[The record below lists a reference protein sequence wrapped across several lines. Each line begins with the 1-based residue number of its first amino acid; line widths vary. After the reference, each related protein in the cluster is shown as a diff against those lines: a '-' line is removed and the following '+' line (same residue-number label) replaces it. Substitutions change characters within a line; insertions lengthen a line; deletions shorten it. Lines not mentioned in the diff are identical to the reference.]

1 MTTAD
6 LTSAPSA
13 LSDRPG
19 RRARALRDSWAMTR
33 RYLSHVIR
41 SPEEI
46 AIYFSL
52 PIMFVL
58 VFGYVFGSGMI
69 VPDEGNYREF
79 LLPGVFAMTML
90 YGMGAT
96 GTAIAFDV
104 NRGVVDRFRSMPVTR
119 SALVVGRSAADLVR
133 ALLEMTA
140 LVVCGLLVGWQ
151 WHRGVGNALL
161 AVGLL
166 LMLRV
171 AITWIGIY
179 LGLAVPNP
187 DTVGV
192 IVFPLAFP
200 LTAVSNVFVAPE
212 LLPEWLGTIAEW
224 NPLSAT
230 VAASREL
237 FGNPGLGGDS
247 WIAQHSIL
255 MAIGWPILLT
265 AIFAPLAIRRYQRLS
280 R

>member
-1 MTTAD
+1 MTTAE

-33 RYLSHVIR
+33 RNLSHVIR

-58 VFGYVFGSGMI
+58 VFGYVFGSGMV

-151 WHRGVGNALL
+151 WHRGIGNALL